1 MSSEYRPDE
10 SPTPVRVKLRVVQGV
25 RFTIGELPYVVT
37 RIEKHG
43 EIRLTCT
50 VGGASLRLNR
60 TQLYEGVRGREIL
73 PWGAQEESIR
83 RIPYLDYE
91 TLTGDQREDVTRKM
105 RYIVTLDKLGKVSY
119 RRRTTIF
126 AATVTALARAMGD
139 PSPPAPTTAYDHL
152 LAYRKSGLDAQTF
165 ARQLVLKRPRGPRD
179 KELADIIDAAT
190 IELHQAGMAPPTSSD
205 IQELVNKRY
214 RALQRQKAKSS
225 DAPAPKVRHG

>member
-1 MSSEYRPDE
+1 
-10 SPTPVRVKLRVVQGV
+10 VAQGV

-37 RIEKHG
+37 GIEKHG

-60 TQLYEGVRGREIL
+60 TQLYEGVRVEEIL
-73 PWGAQEESIR
+73 PWGSQEKSIR

-91 TLTGDQREDVTRKM
+91 ALTGDQREEVARKM

-119 RRRTTIF
+119 RRSTAIF
-126 AATVTALARAMGD
+126 AATVAALARAMGD
-139 PSPPAPTTAYDHL
+139 PCPPAPTTAYDTL
-152 LAYRKSGLDAQTF
+152 LAYRNSGLDAQAF
-165 ARQLVLKRPRGPRD
+165 ARQLVLKLPRGPQD

-190 IELHQAGMAPPTSSD
+190 IELHQARKAPPTNAD

-214 RALQRQKAKSS
+214 RALQRQRVKAGGV
-225 DAPAPKVRHG
+225 PTPKVRHG